1 MKTADAD
8 KPRKTKPVPCI
19 RCGGSG
25 YVHST
30 VEGGRCFRCHGA
42 RRDPTIHDW
51 TYPAGWTAEQIA
63 AFLAEQDR
71 KAAARQA
78 KRDEKRK
85 AGEAIVWAAN
95 VEACPAIAGL
105 AEADP
110 HSDLVQ
116 KARRYPMTEK
126 QRAYAAGL
134 LDRHR
139 GAVARE
145 QEAAAR
151 RAAGVT
157 VPTGK
162 QTVRGIVA
170 GFKDQ
175 ESRYG
180 TVRKMI
186 VRATEGW
193 AVYVSVPAGIDPARG
208 DTVEFT
214 ATIER
219 SDRDPL
225 FGFGSRPTRAR
236 IVTQEATR

>member
-1 MKTADAD
+1 MKTATAH

-19 RCGGSG
+19 RCGGGG
-25 YVHST
+25 YVNST
-30 VEGGRCFRCHGA
+30 VDGGVCYRCHGA
-42 RRDPTIHDW
+42 RRDPTVYDW

-85 AGEAIVWAAN
+85 AGEAIAWAAN
-95 VEACPAIAGL
+95 VEACPALAGL
-105 AEADP
+105 AEIDP
-110 HSDLVQ
+110 HGDLVT

-126 QRAYAAGL
+126 QRAYAAVL

-139 GAVARE
+139 AAAARE
-145 QEAAAR
+145 QEAEAR

-162 QTVRGIVA
+162 QTVRGVVA

-186 VRATEGW
+186 VRTAEGW

-208 DTVEFT
+208 DTVEFS
-214 ATIER
+214 ATLER

-236 IVTQEATR
+236 IVETNATE

>member
-1 MKTADAD
+1 VKTMTAN
-8 KPRKTKPVPCI
+8 KPRKTKPVPCC

-25 YVHST
+25 YVTST
-30 VEGGRCFRCHGA
+30 VEGGRCFRCHTS
-42 RRDPTIHDW
+42 RIDPTVKDW
-51 TYPAGWTAEQIA
+51 TFPADWTAERVA
-63 AFLAEQDR
+63 EFLAEQER
-71 KAAARQA
+71 KAAARQE

-85 AGEAIVWAAN
+85 AAEAVVWAAN
-95 VEACPAIAGL
+95 VEACPAL
-105 AEADP
+105 AELEAIDA
-110 HSDLVQ
+110 HGDLVQ

-139 GAVARE
+139 AAVARE

-175 ESRYG
+175 EGRYG

-186 VRATEGW
+186 VRTAEGW

-208 DTVEFT
+208 DTVEFS
-214 ATIER
+214 ATLER

-236 IVTQEATR
+236 IVETNATE